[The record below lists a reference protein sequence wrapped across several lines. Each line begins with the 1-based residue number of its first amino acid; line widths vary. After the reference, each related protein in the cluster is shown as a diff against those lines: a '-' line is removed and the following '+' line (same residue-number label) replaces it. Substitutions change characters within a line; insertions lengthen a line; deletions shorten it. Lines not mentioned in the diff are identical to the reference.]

1 MINYE
6 DIKIRLV

>member
-6 DIKIRLV
+6 